1 MNIFKSVSQ
10 GKAHGALYKSNDNGT
25 FYHIS
30 LDNTNGNSMGYVD
43 FEKMQ
48 GVDGIIL
55 ANQVINADE
64 LVGGARDVTKQV
76 RTMISWDDGGQWQPL
91 SPPNK
96 FDCNGSKVCTLNL
109 HSRTD
114 IHGPGAIFTA
124 GGVPGLAMGVGNV
137 GPSLLPYDQS
147 DTFLTRDAG
156 HTWIKV
162 QEGEHLYEFG
172 DQGSL
177 LVLINDEGP
186 TNELLYSWDQ
196 GDTWHGYLFA
206 DEPIRV
212 FTLTTDPLSS
222 TLKFV
227 IMGHSREAMRS
238 PVIIVVDFAGTEV
251 AQCNFDERNDITSDF
266 EKWIA
271 KDDDGDDACLLG
283 KKTAYW
289 RRKKDRICKVGNRFK
304 APQIM
309 QDNCQCRDIDY
320 EW

>member
-1 MNIFKSVSQ
+1 MNIFKSVTQ
-10 GKAHGALYKSNDNGT
+10 GKAHGSLYKSNDNGT

-30 LDNTNGNSMGYVD
+30 LDNTNGNAMGYVD

-48 GVDGIIL
+48 GIDGVIL
-55 ANQVINADE
+55 ANQVMNADD
-64 LVGGARDVTKQV
+64 LVGGARDVAKKV

-91 SPPNK
+91 TPPSK
-96 FDCNGSKVCTLNL
+96 FDCTGKDCTLNL

-137 GPSLLPYDQS
+137 GPSLLSYEQS

-156 HTWIKV
+156 HNWIRI

-172 DQGSL
+172 DQGSI

-196 GDTWHGYLFA
+196 GDTWRGYTFA
-206 DEPIRV
+206 EEPVRV
-212 FTLTTDPLSS
+212 STLTTDPLSS

-227 IMGHSREAMRS
+227 IMGHTRSSQRS
-238 PVIIVVDFAGTEV
+238 PLIIVVDFAGTDVE
-251 AQCNFDERNDITSDF
+251 QCELDEHHGDRSDF

-289 RRKKDRICKVGNRFK
+289 RRKKDHICKVGNKFK
-304 APQIM
+304 APEVVQE
-309 QDNCQCRDIDY
+309 NCQCRDIDF